1 MLRGD
6 GAGKTAE
13 SRGLRP
19 AASLPPS
26 SSAESLLERLYAVAQ
41 KGDRDALL
49 AALRD
54 VVPAFTPSVV
64 VVADGVT
71 PKRSR

>member
-1 MLRGD
+1 M
-6 GAGKTAE
+6 TAE
-13 SRGLRP
+13 EAAKSREVRSKVRAVESPPPPADLR
-19 AASLPPS
+19 
-26 SSAESLLERLYAVAQ
+26 ERVERLYAVAQ